1 MEGERRES
9 WKGVIIKESNDSTRH
24 FLKTTFFFSFFL
36 AFQFRGDV
44 VSEARVGVPL
54 GRGRL
59 VRFVLVRLSFE
70 C

>member
-1 MEGERRES
+1 M
-9 WKGVIIKESNDSTRH
+9 IIKESKDSTRH
-24 FLKTTFFFSFFL
+24 FLKTTFFFFF

-59 VRFVLVRLSFE
+59 VRLVLVRLSFE

>member
-1 MEGERRES
+1 M
-9 WKGVIIKESNDSTRH
+9 IIKESKDSTRH
-24 FLKTTFFFSFFL
+24 FLKTTFFFFHFFL

-59 VRFVLVRLSFE
+59 VRLVLVRLSFE